1 MAKNLFFSVK
11 NLSEDEGEIRISG
24 EITKWAWEEFGETS
38 SLIFARQLQQLKNV
52 KKIAVKINSPGGDIR
67 SFINLS

>member
-24 EITKWAWEEFGETS
+24 EITKWA
-38 SLIFARQLQQLKNV
+38 
-52 KKIAVKINSPGGDIR
+52 
-67 SFINLS
+67 